1 MNVKFYLLHILT
13 AFKTLVTKNIKESI
27 VVKSSILTTY
37 KNAKMINSNKNNFIF
52 FNMKAL

>member
-13 AFKTLVTKNIKESI
+13 TFKTLVTKKKKESI

-37 KNAKMINSNKNNFIF
+37 KNAQMINSNKNNYIF